1 MHLLLYDKVN
11 SNGLL
16 LYITTIVQISL
27 LLSSHHLFSC
37 LLCFSEGSVV
47 VDAVLVFNGME
58 SVPDSKTVI
67 ETLVAA
73 IASDDFP
80 EELNLNSSSIKAER
94 KMQKN

>member
-1 MHLLLYDKVN
+1 M
-11 SNGLL
+11 
-16 LYITTIVQISL
+16 
-27 LLSSHHLFSC
+27 
-37 LLCFSEGSVV
+37 V